1 MFGCVCVSVWV
12 CVCVCAC
19 AHLFLYLSIYLS
31 IHSGWGGD
39 RFSLRNWFMWW
50 WRQASPKSVGFG
62 QAEDPGKSC
71 SLSLKAVLCQNSF
84 LLDRGLSVSRNA
96 FCSWMRPH
104 PHYGGWSVFLKDWS
118 HLKKKKKTIT
128 ETSRIMFHQISWP
141 RQTQNY
147 SLQEV
152 MLPF

>member
-1 MFGCVCVSVWV
+1 MLSQCISQCYPEKQNQQGCLGVYVWVCECVSV
-12 CVCVCAC
+12 CVCVCVC
-19 AHLFLYLSIYLS
+19 VCMCLCTFISISIYLS

-62 QAEDPGKSC
+62 QAEDTGKSC

-84 LLDRGLSVSRNA
+84 LLDRGPSVSRNA

-118 HLKKKKKTIT
+118 HLKKKPSQKHL
-128 ETSRIMFHQISWP
+128 E
-141 RQTQNY
+141 
-147 SLQEV
+147 
-152 MLPF
+152 